1 MADWASHGAV
11 DGLAKLR
18 SAFAE
23 PLQNAAADWAAAA
36 STAASAAVTAAA
48 AGFGVLAGTGQMVVP
63 PTRRLTMGS
72 PADSSGV
79 GGSGICVG
87 GGGRNRSGG
96 GPSPS
101 APDMANYTSA

>member
-1 MADWASHGAV
+1 MADWACDGAV

-48 AGFGVLAGTGQMVVP
+48 TGFGVLAGTGQMVVP
-63 PTRRLTMGS
+63 PTRRLIMGS
-72 PADSSGV
+72 PADGSG
-79 GGSGICVG
+79 GDGSGICG
-87 GGGRNRSGG
+87 GAGGRNRVEG

-101 APDMANYTSA
+101 APDMADYTSA